1 MAPPLLSARDLR
13 IDEHGVASVDGLTLA
28 THAKRVVLVGAG
40 RALFEAACGVLKPA
54 RGSLEVQGM
63 PAAEALAM
71 GNVAGAP
78 RDPPL
83 PADWT
88 PLAYAT
94 WSARLTGLGSA
105 EAGARAAG
113 ALEKVGV
120 RSEGRALLRGATLA
134 LRRATVLAAA
144 LATGARVILL
154 EDPSPSLDDEAAA
167 IMLAAF
173 VRALEGQAWAL
184 FAPRAPLTSP
194 LIAAAEEAL
203 VFAGSSVVEQGAPSA
218 LAAKARRYAVDA
230 QGDGQALAAK
240 VAARGFV
247 VEPVFTAPGCARF
260 VVELPPGGSTRDLFA
275 CAEEAGA
282 IVVELRPIAR
292 AFA

>member
-13 IDEHGVASVDGLTLA
+13 IDEHGVASVDALTLA
-28 THAKRVVLVGAG
+28 TTAEKVVVVGAG
-40 RALFEAACGVLKPA
+40 HALFEAACGVLKPA
-54 RGSLEVQGM
+54 RGTLDVQGM
-63 PAAEALAM
+63 PATEALAR

-78 RDPPL
+78 LDPPL
-83 PADWT
+83 PEDWT

-105 EAGARAAG
+105 DAAARAAG

-120 RSEGRALLRGATLA
+120 RGEGRALLRGATLA

-154 EDPSPSLDDEAAA
+154 EDPSPSLEDEAASV
-167 IMLAAF
+167 MLATF
-173 VRALEGQAWAL
+173 VRALDGYSWAL

-194 LIAAAEEAL
+194 LVSAATEAL
-203 VFAGSSVVEQGAPSA
+203 VFTGSSVVEQGAPSA

-230 QGDGQALAAK
+230 QGDGKALADK

-247 VEPVFTAPGCARF
+247 VDSLFTAPGCARF
-260 VVELPPGGSTRDLFA
+260 VVELPAGATTRDLFA

-282 IVVELRPIAR
+282 VVVELRPIAR